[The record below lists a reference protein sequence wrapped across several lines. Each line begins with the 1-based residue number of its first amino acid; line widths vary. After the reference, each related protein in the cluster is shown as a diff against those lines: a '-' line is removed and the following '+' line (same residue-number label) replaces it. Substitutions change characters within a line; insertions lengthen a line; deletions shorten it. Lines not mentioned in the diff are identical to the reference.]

1 MIIVAGGDSFIWGS
15 ELADCSDGS
24 NYGYSRNTFTALLS
38 KNYEYQCAAYP
49 GNANDSI
56 ARMTINACEKN
67 KGKKQAVIVSW
78 TFSGRYEFNI
88 QTTQGQRWEVI
99 NSWSVGKQYTNA
111 DDIDKNTVVDLFRNK
126 ADLLGIGKFAESY
139 FANVG
144 FLEYWEVYTSLKEII
159 YLQNYLIVNKIPY
172 LFTCA
177 DNSIFNSYTLKN
189 PDDTIQSIYN
199 QINFDNWYFFP
210 AGIGQNQT
218 ETPRG
223 FYQWAIE
230 NKYKVGSTHP
240 LEDAHKDAAELIKE
254 KFNELVKKSI

>member
-67 KGKKQAVIVSW
+67 KDKKQFVIVSW
-78 TFSGRYEFNI
+78 TFPGRYEFNM

-111 DDIDKNTVVDLFRNK
+111 DDIDKNTVVDLFKNK
-126 ADLLGIGKFAESY
+126 ADLLGIRKFAESY

-144 FLEYWEVYTSLKEII
+144 FLEYWEVYTFLKEIV
-159 YLQNYLIVNKIPY
+159 YLQNFLMINKIPY

-189 PDDTIQSIYN
+189 PDDTIQSLYN

-210 AGIGQNQT
+210 IGAGTNQT

-223 FYQWAIE
+223 FYQWAVE
-230 NKYKVGSTHP
+230 NKYKVGVTHP

>member
-15 ELADCSDGS
+15 ELADCPNTGP
-24 NYGYSRNTFTALLS
+24 NGYSRQTFPAILS
-38 KNYEYQCAAYP
+38 KEYEYQCAAFP
-49 GNANDSI
+49 GNGNDSI

-67 KGKKQAVIVSW
+67 KDEKQAVLVSW
-78 TFSGRYEFNI
+78 TFSGRYEFRI

-99 NSWSVGKQYTNA
+99 NSWSVGKQYTNS
-111 DDIDKNTVVDLFRNK
+111 DDIDKNKVVDLFKNK

-144 FLEYWEVYTSLKEII
+144 FIEYWEVYTSLKEIV
-159 YLQNYLIVNKIPY
+159 YLQNYLIVNNIPY

-177 DNSIFNSYTLKN
+177 DNNIFNSYTLNK
-189 PDDTIQSIYN
+189 PDDTIQSLYN

-210 AGIGQNQT
+210 AGVDTNQIK
-218 ETPRG
+218 TPRG
-223 FYQWAIE
+223 FYQWAVE
-230 NKYKVGSTHP
+230 NKYKVGVTHP
-240 LEDAHKDAAELIKE
+240 LEDAHRDAAELIKE